1 MLLRRSLIVCSLVFG
16 LTQIAVHAQD
26 QPPPPADLVKYVR
39 DARNAG
45 VEDPQIERNAVKA
58 GWAAAAVTDA
68 MTYAATPKEV
78 ARQQPV
84 AKAALAEIPPA
95 TVPPAAQ
102 TPPVPVSP
110 EQSPATVPTDKTD
123 QPESAGAPTT
133 PPATGPVKPEVIDRG
148 VPDDYEIGAG
158 DVLSISVWREPEA
171 SVGGVV
177 VRPDG
182 KISMPLLKGISVA
195 GLTPTEAEKFITEK
209 LVKLIKVPD
218 VTVVVTGISSKKIYA
233 VGALRKEGPIP
244 YTYKM
249 NVMQAI
255 SEAGGLTDY
264 AKRKKIYILRSQ
276 GGREYRLPFDYDA
289 AMKGE
294 HMELNHQM
302 LPGDTLVVPH

>member
-1 MLLRRSLIVCSLVFG
+1 MLFRRFLVVLLLGFG
-16 LTQIAVHAQD
+16 LIRIPAFAQD
-26 QPPPPADLVKYVR
+26 QPPPAAELLKYVR
-39 DARNAG
+39 DARSAG
-45 VEDPQIERNAVKA
+45 VEDSQIEQNALKA
-58 GWAAAAVTDA
+58 GWTAASVSDA
-68 MTYAATPKEV
+68 LTHAGTPKQS
-78 ARQQPV
+78 ANQRPL
-84 AKAALAEIPPA
+84 AKPELAEIPPA
-95 TVPPAAQ
+95 SATPPPEPSPANVPPPAKANE
-102 TPPVPVSP
+102 TASP
-110 EQSPATVPTDKTD
+110 DATL
-123 QPESAGAPTT
+123 A
-133 PPATGPVKPEVIDRG
+133 PPATGPAKPEIIDRG
-148 VPDDYEIGAG
+148 VPDDYQIGAG

-171 SVGGVV
+171 SVASVV

-182 KISMPLLKGISVA
+182 KISMPLLKGIAVA
-195 GLTPTEAEKFITEK
+195 GMTPTEAEKFITER

-218 VTVVVTGISSKKIYA
+218 VTVVVNGISSKKVYA
-233 VGALRKEGPIP
+233 VGAVKREGPIP

-294 HMELNHQM
+294 HMELNHQL